1 MRLAILV
8 ALTMVAFAANSL
20 LTRLAL
26 ANGSYDA
33 IHFGAVRL
41 FSGAGLL
48 LFLVGLRQL
57 RVESRAFRPKFSKP
71 DFVATAALSLYI
83 FAFSW
88 AYLSLDTGLGALILF
103 GIVQLTMFG
112 GALLGGEQFSRSRW
126 TGAAMAFSGLIWLL
140 WPNQEVVLS
149 LPHAVV
155 MASAGFGWGVY
166 SLVGRGAQD
175 PLADTA
181 RNFLWATPIG
191 CLAAFMLADTD
202 SFVQNTGLGLA
213 ILSGAVT
220 SGLGYALW
228 YRVLLQLSGT
238 AAALAQ
244 LSVPV
249 IAMGGGML
257 LLSEPLTLRFLFA
270 SILILGGIAFGLRR

>member
-8 ALTMVAFAANSL
+8 VLTMVAFAANSL

-33 IHFGAVRL
+33 NIFGSVRL
-41 FSGAGLL
+41 ISGAGMLSI
-48 LFLVGLRQL
+48 LVGLRQL
-57 RVESRAFRPKFSKP
+57 GTNGRTIQPNFSKP
-71 DFVATAALSLYI
+71 DLVATAALSLYV

-88 AYLSLDTGLGALILF
+88 AYVSLDTGLGALVLF
-103 GIVQLTMFG
+103 GVVQLTMFA
-112 GALLGGEQFSRSRW
+112 GALWGGEQFSHARW
-126 TGAAMAFSGLIWLL
+126 IGTAMAFGGLAWLL
-140 WPNQEVVLS
+140 WPNQEVALS
-149 LPHAVV
+149 LPHATV
-155 MASAGFGWGVY
+155 MASAGLGWGVY

-191 CLAAFMLADTD
+191 CLAAYLLADTGP
-202 SFVQNTGLGLA
+202 FVQHTGLGLA

-228 YRVLLQLSGT
+228 YRVLPQLSGT

-270 SILILGGIAFGLRR
+270 SLLILGGIAFGLRR